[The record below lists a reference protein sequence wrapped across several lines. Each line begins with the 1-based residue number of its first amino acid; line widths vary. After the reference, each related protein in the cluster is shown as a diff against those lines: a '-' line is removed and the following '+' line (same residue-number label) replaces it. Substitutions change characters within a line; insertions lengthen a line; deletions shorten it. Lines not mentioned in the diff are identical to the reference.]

1 MDGTPRLVCYKPSGA
16 APPSGVI
23 LTTLGGC
30 VLALVSGGLYGVTV
44 SAVPSIY
51 VNALLAWALGLLL
64 GFIVSRGIAAFHV
77 RNVSCAV
84 ISGIIVFM
92 CAYVSHWFFY
102 LAAYGIT
109 KLSEVPEVF
118 GTARLLFENPR
129 DAWEWIRFINEEGW
143 SMAGSSGNGEIA
155 VNGWTLWAMWTA
167 EALLIGYFSLAAPV
181 RQARMPYSE
190 RRGMWMDA
198 VELPK
203 HAAFIDDA
211 DAFRASLSRGDY
223 GALMT
228 PLDTWSAPRE
238 TRGEKYAAVTVYPDS
253 WDPYISVSN
262 VTVKTRRKKRRVSAK
277 NVVKYLKVPAEISI
291 KIKDALS

>member
-1 MDGTPRLVCYKPSGA
+1 MPR
-16 APPSGVI
+16 
-23 LTTLGGC
+23 
-30 VLALVSGGLYGVTV
+30 
-44 SAVPSIY
+44 Y
-51 VNALLAWALGLLL
+51 VNALSAAVLGLLL
-64 GFIVSRGIAAFHV
+64 GFAVSRGIAAFNV

-84 ISGIIVFM
+84 ISGIIVFI

-129 DAWEWIRFINEEGW
+129 EAWEWIRFINDEGW
-143 SMAGSSGNGEIA
+143 SSGGGA
-155 VNGWTLWAMWTA
+155 VKGWTLWAMWAA

-203 HAAFIDDA
+203 RVAFIENA
-211 DAFRASLSRGDY
+211 DVFRASLSRGDY

-228 PLDTWSAPRE
+228 PLDIWSAPRGP
-238 TRGEKYAAVTVYPDS
+238 RDEKYAAVTMYPDS

-262 VTVKTRRKKRRVSAK
+262 VTVKARKKKLRVSAE
-277 NVVKYLKVPAEISI
+277 NVVKYLKTPAEISLE
-291 KIKDALS
+291 IKDALS